1 MDNDQTDVYIYRADD
16 LDLLES
22 TKFMENGD
30 VFLNGIEG
38 VDADERAIFRSS
50 RQVTLIFTDF

>member
-50 RQVTLIFTDF
+50 R